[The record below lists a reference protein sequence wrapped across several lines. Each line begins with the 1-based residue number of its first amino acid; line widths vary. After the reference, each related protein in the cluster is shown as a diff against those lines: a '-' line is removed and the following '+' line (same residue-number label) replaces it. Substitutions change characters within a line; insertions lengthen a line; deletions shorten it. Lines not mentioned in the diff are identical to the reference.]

1 MPVSKY
7 VSEVKIVP
15 HNMEVIFNY
24 LSNFENIS
32 RFLNVD
38 VLSALSEKVPQLTIR
53 NFESDADSCKFEI
66 GSLGSAEIRIVERN
80 PFTTIKVEG
89 KGAFPIEMKFWIQLL
104 PVEDNQTKMRL
115 TLHAEMGLMI
125 KMMAGNKLETGINT
139 LADSL
144 AMLPYG
150 NISNQDKR

>member
-7 VSEVKIVP
+7 VSEVKIIP
-15 HNMEVIFNY
+15 HNIEIIFNY

-32 RFLNVD
+32 RYLNED
-38 VLSALSEKVPQLTIR
+38 ILSALAEKVPQLTIR

-89 KGAFPIEMKFWIQLL
+89 KGAIPIEMKFWIQLL
-104 PVEDNQTKMRL
+104 RIEADQTKMRL
-115 TLHAEMGLMI
+115 TLHAEMGTMI
-125 KMMAGNKLETGINT
+125 KMIAGNKLEKGIND

-144 AMLPYG
+144 AMLPY
-150 NISNQDKR
+150 Q